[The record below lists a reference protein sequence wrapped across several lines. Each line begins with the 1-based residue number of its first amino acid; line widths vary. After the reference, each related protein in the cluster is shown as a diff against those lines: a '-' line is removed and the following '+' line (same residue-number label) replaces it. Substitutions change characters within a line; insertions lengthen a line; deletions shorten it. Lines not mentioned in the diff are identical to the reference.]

1 MTRERQA
8 LRLFGLHSDLIRAA
22 VALQVAI
29 FEHAEEQS
37 GEHEAIKA
45 IHTCGLQIAK
55 LIRQLKKD
63 DE

>member
-29 FEHAEEQS
+29 FEHADGGLVE
-37 GEHEAIKA
+37 GAAIEAIDE
-45 IHTCGLQIAK
+45 CGLQIAK
-55 LIRQLKKD
+55 LIRQLKD
-63 DE
+63 QE